1 MVMRPACFAI
11 RHENRAN
18 VWVSAESPDHLQPFE
33 NRKQAMGKP
42 QSGQPVLRSARYN
55 LWVGV
60 FCVFMLVAAGVF
72 YYATQKIAYV
82 WRWNRVPIYFAYKDD
97 IRVYSEID
105 GDVESITPRGK
116 NSIITVKGL
125 EGSESYTVPTK
136 SVEVEEG
143 EMISIGD
150 TLAQYQKWKPG
161 LLLIGLWITLK
172 LSVIA
177 TILGILIGII
187 GGLTRI
193 SSNPALRWTTI
204 IYVEIIRGS
213 PLMVQILI
221 WYFVIGTVVND
232 LLAEYGLTEQQ
243 ALAYRH
249 NPIDNLQPLA
259 KAGIPLLRLQAFW
272 YGVASLACFAGAY
285 VTEIVRA
292 GIQSIHRGQ
301 TEAAR
306 SLGMS
311 YAQSMLYII
320 LPQAL
325 RRILPPLAGQFIS
338 LIKDSS
344 LLGIIAI
351 RELTKAAREAVS
363 ASLQPFEIYLVAA
376 VLYLVLTFT
385 LSMIVQRLEKRMAI
399 A

>member
-1 MVMRPACFAI
+1 MGTK
-11 RHENRAN
+11 
-18 VWVSAESPDHLQPFE
+18 LQK
-33 NRKQAMGKP
+33 R
-42 QSGQPVLRSARYN
+42 QPLIKAAYYD

-60 FCVFMLVAAGVF
+60 FCVFILVTAGVF
-72 YYATQKIAYV
+72 YYATQKIEYV
-82 WRWNRVPIYFAYKDD
+82 WRWNRVPIYFAYRDD
-97 IRVYSEID
+97 IHVYSEMD
-105 GDVESITPRGK
+105 GDVESIEPQGK
-116 NSIITVKGL
+116 KTIITVKGL
-125 EGSESYTVPTK
+125 EGAVSYTVPVE
-136 SVEVEEG
+136 SVAVDEG
-143 EMISIGD
+143 EIISIGD
-150 TLAQYQKWKPG
+150 TLAKYQKWKPG
-161 LLLIGLWITLK
+161 LLIIGLWITLK

-177 TILGILIGII
+177 TILGVIIGII

-193 SSNPALRWTTI
+193 SSNPALKWITI

-221 WYFVIGTVVND
+221 WYFVIGTVIND
-232 LLAEYGLTEQQ
+232 LLATYGM
-243 ALAYRH
+243 
-249 NPIDNLQPLA
+249 
-259 KAGIPLLRLQAFW
+259 GRLPAFW

-311 YAQSMLYII
+311 YAQSMLHIV

-325 RRILPPLAGQFIS
+325 RRILPPLAGTFIS

-351 RELTKAAREAVS
+351 RELTKAAREAVT
-363 ASLQPFEIYLVAA
+363 ASLQPFEVYLLAA
-376 VLYLVLTFT
+376 VLYLVLTFS
-385 LSMIVQRLEKRMAI
+385 LSMVVQRLEKRMAVS
-399 A
+399 

>member
-1 MVMRPACFAI
+1 MEKSEKKEPTLIPA
-11 RHENRAN
+11 
-18 VWVSAESPDHLQPFE
+18 SY
-33 NRKQAMGKP
+33 KM
-42 QSGQPVLRSARYN
+42 
-55 LWVGV
+55 WVGV
-60 FCVFMLVAAGVF
+60 FWVFIVVAAGVF
-72 YYATQKIAYV
+72 YYSTQKIAYV
-82 WRWNRVPIYFAYKDD
+82 WRWNRVPIYF
-97 IRVYSEID
+97 VYEDSIEIISDID
-105 GDVESITPRGK
+105 GEVASITTSGK
-116 NSIITVKGL
+116 ESVITIKGVD
-125 EGSESYTVPTK
+125 GSKSYEAPAD
-136 SVEVEEG
+136 SVDVAL
-143 EMISIGD
+143 GD
-150 TLAQYQKWKPG
+150 NVYEYDPLATYTEWKPG
-161 LLLIGLWITLK
+161 LLIIGLWITLK
-172 LSVIA
+172 VSVIA
-177 TILGILIGII
+177 TILGVIIGII

-221 WYFVIGTVVND
+221 WYFVLGTVIND
-232 LLAEYGLTEQQ
+232 LLAAYGLGQ
-243 ALAYRH
+243 L
-249 NPIDNLQPLA
+249 P
-259 KAGIPLLRLQAFW
+259 AFW

-311 YAQSMLYII
+311 YAQSMLHII

-351 RELTKAAREAVS
+351 RDLTKAAREVVS
-363 ASLQPFEIYLVAA
+363 ASLQPFEVYLLAA

-385 LSMIVQRLEKRMAI
+385 LSMLVQRLEKRMAFQ
-399 A
+399 